1 MSQFIIACLF
11 AAPTLVCTIALCA
24 TDLVN
29 RVVPRLWVLLAAF
42 AQSAANLIF
51 SLITFHNVNFLLR
64 GWLCAV
70 TVFAIYVLTQKLCVR
85 GALGFGDVTCASM
98 IAQALALFGFDC
110 IIYWFALVG
119 IFGLIWI
126 LVWKICSKVCL
137 RFFRVHLVQN
147 EQNKIPFVPVLAAS
161 SIIAVMFC
169 GFCCSLSL

>member
-1 MSQFIIACLF
+1 MSQFIIAFLF
-11 AAPTLVCTIALCA
+11 AMPTLICTIAVCA
-24 TDLVN
+24 TDLIS
-29 RVVPRLWVLLAAF
+29 RAVPRLWVVLAAF

-51 SLITFHNVNFLLR
+51 SLIALRNVNFLLR

-70 TVFAIYVLTQKLCVR
+70 LVFAFYVLVQKLCVR

-98 IAQALALFGFDC
+98 IAQALALFGFSC

-126 LVWKICSKVCL
+126 LVWKIYSKVCL
-137 RFFRVHLVQN
+137 RFFRVKSKN

-161 SIIAVMFC
+161 FIIAVM
-169 GFCCSLSL
+169 L

>member
-11 AAPTLVCTIALCA
+11 ATPTLICMIAVCV
-24 TDLVN
+24 TDLTS
-29 RVVPRLWVLLAAF
+29 RIVPRLWVVLAAF

-51 SLITFHNVNFLLR
+51 SLITLHNVNFLLR
-64 GWLCAV
+64 GWLCAI
-70 TVFAIYVLTQKLCVR
+70 TVFAFYVLVQKLCMR

-98 IAQALALFGFDC
+98 IAQALALFGFGC

-137 RFFRVHLVQN
+137 RFFREHLVQN

-161 SIIAVMFC
+161 AIIAVM
-169 GFCCSLSL
+169 L

>member
-1 MSQFIIACLF
+1 MSQFIMACLF
-11 AAPTLVCTIALCA
+11 AMPTLVCTIALCA
-24 TDLVN
+24 TDLVS
-29 RVVPRLWVLLAAF
+29 RVVPRLWVVLAAF

-51 SLITFHNVNFLLR
+51 SLITLHNVNFLLC

-70 TVFAIYVLTQKLCVR
+70 TIFAFYVLVQKLCVR

-137 RFFRVHLVQN
+137 RFFRVNFSSVKSKN

-161 SIIAVMFC
+161 AIIAVM
-169 GFCCSLSL
+169 L